1 MGAALAAR
9 GHEVGSVDRSTDL
22 RAAQYVLTP
31 RKSRHRH
38 GVAISFIMPGE
49 FKEWAGGYL
58 VSDAFS
64 KEGFGL
70 GHDVEATPAW
80 QEVVRRCNRA
90 DDRGD
95 EGKYGIEL
103 DQGRDLAIE
112 VGTGEVVVFGRFLKE
127 MGSV

>member
-1 MGAALAAR
+1 
-9 GHEVGSVDRSTDL
+9 VGSVDRPTDL
-22 RAAQYVLTP
+22 RALQYLLTR
-31 RKSRHRH
+31 RKFRRRH

-49 FKEWAGGYL
+49 FKEWSGGYL

-64 KEGFGL
+64 KEGVGL
-70 GHDVEATPAW
+70 GHDVGLTPVW
-80 QEVVRRCNRA
+80 QEVLRRCNRA

-112 VGTGEVVVFGRFLKE
+112 VGTGEVVVFGRLLKE
-127 MGSV
+127 MESD